1 MESQSTRLLSFQRRE
16 MTNLSRRSKQNPN
29 LVSGAFRLRL
39 RLVAGIYEFR
49 AGLAHLGDSACPITC
64 IQLDG
69 THSVFGPE
77 PDPRVLAERA
87 STQDIHPTGPMWGRG
102 ALRTDADCRAL
113 EETTLAFATD
123 IHTGLEQAGLNQERR
138 ALRTPA
144 RSLAWD
150 WRDERTLEL
159 AFELPAGSYATSL
172 LGSVGEI
179 SVGEIEDAAGAT
191 GFRAP
196 MDGTSGMLHTQADG
210 VD

>member
-1 MESQSTRLLSFQRRE
+1 MFAGQRIKREQRGILLSAA
-16 MTNLSRRSKQNPN
+16 RSELFNCV
-29 LVSGAFRLRL
+29 LAAR
-39 RLVAGIYEFR
+39 VADGSWDI
-49 AGLAHLGDSACPITC
+49 GLPGELWM
-64 IQLDG
+64 LDG

-77 PDPRVLAERA
+77 PDPAALAERA

-123 IHTGLEQAGLNQERR
+123 IRTGLEQAGLNQERR

-144 RSLAWD
+144 RSLAWK
-150 WRDERTLEL
+150 WHDESTLEL

-172 LGSVGEI
+172 LRTLGE
-179 SVGEIEDAAGAT
+179 VEDAAGAT
-191 GFRAP
+191 GSQAP
-196 MDGTSGMLHTQADG
+196 MGGTSGILHTPPDG